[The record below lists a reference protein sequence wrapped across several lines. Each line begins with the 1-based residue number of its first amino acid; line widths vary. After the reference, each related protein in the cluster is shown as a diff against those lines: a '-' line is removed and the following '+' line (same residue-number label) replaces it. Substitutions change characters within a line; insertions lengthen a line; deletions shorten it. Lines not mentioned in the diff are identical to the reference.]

1 VSFASPG
8 WLLALLLVPLLAAA
22 YLLAQRRR
30 RRYAVRFANF
40 PALAAA
46 VPPTPGWRRHLPPVL
61 LAAAL
66 AALALAL
73 AKPERTVSVARDNAS
88 ILLILDT
95 SGSMSATD
103 VQPDRLD
110 AARSAANKFLDQVPK
125 PVQVGLVSFAATAT
139 ILQAPTTDR
148 QAVRDGLTTLE
159 ANGGT
164 ATADAIE
171 TGLRALDPGKG
182 KRRPPSAIVLLSDGK
197 ATSGSDPVAA
207 AGVARR
213 LHVPITTIAF
223 GTPDGVIEQR
233 TPFGDLQRLAVPPD
247 PEALKAIAKT
257 SGGRFFEVQDAG
269 RLNSVYQSLGSQLGS
284 RKVQREITAAFAG
297 GALVLLLAG
306 GGLSMLWFGR
316 AGLT

>member
-8 WLLALLLVPLLAAA
+8 WLLALALVPLLLAA
-22 YLLAQRRR
+22 YALAQRRR

-46 VPPTPGWRRHLPPVL
+46 VPATPGWRRHLPPVL

-73 AKPERTVSVARDNAS
+73 AKPQRTVAVARENAS
-88 ILLILDT
+88 IVLVTDT
-95 SGSMSATD
+95 SGSMSASD

-110 AARSAANKFLDQVPK
+110 AARAAASKFLDQVPGA
-125 PVQVGLVSFAATAT
+125 VQVGLVSFAATAT

-148 QAVRDGLTTLE
+148 QAVRDGLDTLV

-164 ATADAIE
+164 ATADAIR

-197 ATSGSDPVAA
+197 ATSGTDPVAA
-207 AGVARR
+207 ARVARR

-223 GTPDGVIEQR
+223 GTPGGVIEQR
-233 TPFGDLQRLAVPPD
+233 TPFGDIQRLAVPPD
-247 PEALKAIAKT
+247 PQALRAIAKA
-257 SGGRFFEVQDAG
+257 SGGRFFEVHDAG
-269 RLNSVYQSLGSQLGS
+269 RLTSVYQSLGSQLGS
-284 RKVQREITAAFAG
+284 RTERREITAAFAG
-297 GALVLLLAG
+297 GALILLLAG
-306 GGLSMLWFGR
+306 GGLSLLWFGR
-316 AGLT
+316 VGLT